1 MGLIRIDRNPAPR
14 QLALFGLIWLVF
26 FGVVGAVVLGQ
37 TDSVAWAVV
46 LWVLAVA
53 VPLLGWLV
61 PAFMRIVYLG
71 MSYAAF
77 PIGFVLSHV
86 ILAAVYYLVLT
97 PVGLLMRP
105 FGYDPMH
112 RRFDPQAK
120 SYWAPR
126 QQDEDVQRYFRQF

>member
-1 MGLIRIDRNPAPR
+1 MSVIRIQRNPSPR
-14 QLALFGLIWLVF
+14 QLALFGLVWLVF
-26 FGVVGAVVLGQ
+26 FGIVGGIVLGRAQSTTAAVAIWAVAAVVPLIG
-37 TDSVAWAVV
+37 WP
-46 LWVLAVA
+46 
-53 VPLLGWLV
+53 VPR
-61 PAFMRIVYLG
+61 FMRLVYLG

-112 RRFDPQAK
+112 RRFDPRAET
-120 SYWAPR
+120 YWVPR
-126 QQDEDVQRYFRQF
+126 RQNDDVKRYFRQF